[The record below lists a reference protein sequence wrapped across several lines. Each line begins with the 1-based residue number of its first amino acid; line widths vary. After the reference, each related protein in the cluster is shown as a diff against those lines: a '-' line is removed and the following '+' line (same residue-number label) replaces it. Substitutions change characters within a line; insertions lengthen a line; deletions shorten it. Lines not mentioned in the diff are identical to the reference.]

1 MKARLPIL
9 LLLVLLVASGAAC
22 GTADPYLS
30 ETPTTETIAGDP
42 RQPPKERIG
51 PRPEVEDDVVDA
63 ESTPEA
69 ALRRYAELSTNWTAD
84 TLVDNQRALARIS
97 IGGARE
103 TALLAAERIARDDTL
118 RRAQLSSTG
127 RVLSASPGWGSARG
141 AWIVVTRERT
151 TGAESYRDLPA
162 TYHVTIAKL
171 EQRSAGWVV
180 SSWAPQS

>member
-1 MKARLPIL
+1 MNARLPIL
-9 LLLVLLVASGAAC
+9 LLLLLVAVAGAGC

-30 ETPTTETIAGDP
+30 KFPTTQTIPGDP
-42 RQPPKERIG
+42 RQPPQERLG
-51 PRPEVEDDVVDA
+51 HRPQVEDDVVDA

-69 ALRRYAELSTNWTAD
+69 ALRRFAELSTNWTAD

-97 IGGARE
+97 IGGARQ
-103 TALLAAERIARDDTL
+103 TAMLAAERIARDDTL

-141 AWIVVTRERT
+141 SWIVVTRERT
-151 TGAESYRDLPA
+151 TGGDSYRDLPP

-171 EQRSAGWVV
+171 EQSSAGWVV

>member
-1 MKARLPIL
+1 MQARLSML
-9 LLLVLLVASGAAC
+9 LLLPLLVVAGVGC

-30 ETPTTETIAGDP
+30 ETPATETIQGDP
-42 RQPPKERIG
+42 RQPPQERIG
-51 PRPEVEDDVVDA
+51 PRPEVDDVVDA

-84 TLVDNQRALARIS
+84 TLVENQRALARIS
-97 IGGARE
+97 IGGARQ

-127 RVLSASPGWGSARG
+127 AVLSASPGSGSARG
-141 AWIVVTRERT
+141 SWIVVTRERT
-151 TGAESYRDLPA
+151 TGGDSYRDLPA